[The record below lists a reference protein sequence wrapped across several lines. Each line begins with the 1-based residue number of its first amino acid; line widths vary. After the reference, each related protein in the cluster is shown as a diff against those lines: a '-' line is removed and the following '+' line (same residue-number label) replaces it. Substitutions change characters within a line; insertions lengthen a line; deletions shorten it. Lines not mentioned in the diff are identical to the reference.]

1 VITIDGNS
9 GCGKSST
16 AKTVASKLNYLYLDT
31 GSMYRAVTLYFLNS
45 GVNLNNENEIHRAL
59 EQVSIE
65 FDRNDGLV
73 MLNGKKVE
81 AEIRGSK
88 VSNHVSQ
95 VSAIPEVREK
105 MVEIQRKIG
114 SGKGVVMDGRDI
126 GSIVLPDA
134 DLKFFMTAD
143 LEVRSRRRLKELQE
157 KNIGASYEEVYQNL
171 KNRDYQDTTR
181 KVSPLIKPED
191 AITIDTSNI
200 TFQQQV
206 NTIINLVYQKIK

>member
-1 VITIDGNS
+1 MITIDGNS

>member
-1 VITIDGNS
+1 MITIDGNS

-95 VSAIPEVREK
+95 VSAISEVREK

-171 KNRDYQDTTR
+171 KDRDYQDTNR

-206 NTIINLVYQKIK
+206 NTIMNFVYQKIK

>member
-1 VITIDGNS
+1 MITIDGNS

-171 KNRDYQDTTR
+171 KDRDYHDTNR

-206 NTIINLVYQKIK
+206 NTIMNFVYQKIK